1 MSAVSQKLKLL
12 YLARIFEEETDDD
25 HGLTAP
31 QLIALLAE
39 HDVDVERK
47 TLYRDIECLREFGY
61 DIQKYQRS
69 PVEYGLAS
77 RDFQEPELLLLADAV
92 QSSRFLTQRKATS
105 LVKSVGKLGSKYLAD
120 DLVKRV
126 HVEGRIK
133 AQNESVF
140 YNVDAIQR
148 AISAKRKV
156 EFQYF
161 KYDASK
167 NAVLQ
172 HEGQTYCETPVQ
184 LMYMDDCYYLVVWND
199 KYEDFANYRVDRMK
213 RIRVSDQE
221 ASRNERIATFDVAMY
236 QQRVFGMFNGEPVS
250 VTLLVKAPA
259 MNSVIDRFGK
269 DVQSVSAGEG
279 QARVNVVVM
288 QAPTFFGWLS
298 QFGTDVIIEKPE
310 SLKSAYVDFL
320 SSIVS
325 AYEE

>member
-12 YLARIFEEETDDD
+12 YLARIFEEETDDE

-133 AQNESVF
+133 AHN
-140 YNVDAIQR
+140 
-148 AISAKRKV
+148 
-156 EFQYF
+156 
-161 KYDASK
+161 
-167 NAVLQ
+167 
-172 HEGQTYCETPVQ
+172 
-184 LMYMDDCYYLVVWND
+184 
-199 KYEDFANYRVDRMK
+199 
-213 RIRVSDQE
+213 
-221 ASRNERIATFDVAMY
+221 
-236 QQRVFGMFNGEPVS
+236 
-250 VTLLVKAPA
+250 
-259 MNSVIDRFGK
+259 
-269 DVQSVSAGEG
+269 
-279 QARVNVVVM
+279 
-288 QAPTFFGWLS
+288 
-298 QFGTDVIIEKPE
+298 
-310 SLKSAYVDFL
+310 
-320 SSIVS
+320 
-325 AYEE
+325 